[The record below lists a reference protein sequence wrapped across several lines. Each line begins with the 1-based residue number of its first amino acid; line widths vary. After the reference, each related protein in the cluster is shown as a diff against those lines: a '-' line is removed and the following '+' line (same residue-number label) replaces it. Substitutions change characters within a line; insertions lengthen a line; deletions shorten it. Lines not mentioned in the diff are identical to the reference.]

1 VCLMSYNLQANQV
14 LDVVDINDH
23 EIGQATRGEIH
34 EKGWFHRAVHILLFN
49 SSGAVYIQRR
59 SNSKDR
65 HPMKLD
71 SSAAGHVDSGETYLE
86 AAKRELNEE
95 LGITADLTSLLNI
108 DACPETDNEHIV
120 IYEAHSDLT
129 PIPNPE
135 EIYDGAFID
144 SMELSDLMI
153 KRSED
158 FVPAF
163 ILLWEQR
170 MKALSEVH
178 AT

>member
-1 VCLMSYNLQANQV
+1 MGYNFQANEI
-14 LDVVDINDH
+14 LDVVDINNH

-59 SNSKDR
+59 SKWKDR
-65 HPMKLD
+65 YPMKLD

-108 DACPETDNEHIV
+108 VACLETDNEHIV
-120 IYEAHSDLT
+120 IYQAHSGLT

-144 SMELSDLMI
+144 PMELSDLMN
-153 KRSED
+153 KRPED

-163 ILLWEQR
+163 ILLWEHR
-170 MKALSEVH
+170 MKALSAVQ